1 MQLKNMYKRWSLL
14 ALIAVS
20 SAGSLFAQSRIY
32 IHSHNDY
39 CQRVP
44 FYQAYSQQVYSI
56 EADIYTNADET
67 GLLVAHDRDEL
78 PTALTIDE
86 LYINPIV
93 TQFKRNQGKPWA
105 DNDHTLQLMID
116 LKTEEH
122 PTLDLLVKKLQQ
134 YPEVFDPSVN
144 PKKC

>member
-44 FYQAYSQQVYSI
+44 FYQAY
-56 EADIYTNADET
+56 
-67 GLLVAHDRDEL
+67 
-78 PTALTIDE
+78 
-86 LYINPIV
+86 
-93 TQFKRNQGKPWA
+93 
-105 DNDHTLQLMID
+105 
-116 LKTEEH
+116 
-122 PTLDLLVKKLQQ
+122 
-134 YPEVFDPSVN
+134 
-144 PKKC
+144 